1 MDRRLQEPK
10 GWKGGP
16 VNIWST
22 SSKSHW
28 ETPQTCDYIW
38 SNSIRNQVKL
48 GTCGNTT
55 VWENSWWWDEINIK
69 KLSQKTKSYK
79 SFHSSR
85 YYKKE
90 LKYWKTEE
98 SNNLTILKFWFF
110 QTASIHNLP
119 VTERKKKKKSHCSSL
134 EQNTATTSYNLM
146 WTRWSTW
153 PESWDIISRWTEL
166 LKSNLFRKL
175 CSSGKSGIPPTG
187 KLFREKQWLLTL
199 KPKRLFTWSQSTRE
213 GNSLWPESQGT
224 NNVKSRCHQHS
235 LILWRGTYV
244 ISRTTV

>member
-16 VNIWST
+16 MNIWST

-55 VWENSWWWDEINIK
+55 VWENSWWWDEINVN
-69 KLSQKTKSYK
+69 KLSQQTKSYK
-79 SFHSSR
+79 SFHSNR
-85 YYKKE
+85 YYKKD

-119 VTERKKKKKSHCSSL
+119 VTERKEEKKNHTAVAWNRILQQLITIWCGPGEALDLSPGTLFPGEQSSWNLTCLGNFVAQERVGNHPLESHSEKSNDSSL
-134 EQNTATTSYNLM
+134 SSQKGCSHGPKVQEKAPLYDQKVRGQIMLKVDATSTHWSSEEVCTS
-146 WTRWSTW
+146 
-153 PESWDIISRWTEL
+153 
-166 LKSNLFRKL
+166 
-175 CSSGKSGIPPTG
+175 
-187 KLFREKQWLLTL
+187 
-199 KPKRLFTWSQSTRE
+199 
-213 GNSLWPESQGT
+213 
-224 NNVKSRCHQHS
+224 
-235 LILWRGTYV
+235 
-244 ISRTTV
+244 